1 MIVSLSAMAD
11 VVFVLVIVYSF
22 QVMLYISFLKE
33 VQTSLYFPLI
43 NIFIFIYLFFIQ
55 NTRHSFQS
63 LIKLEYSDRFY
74 KNPGASYFMNIFP
87 VCNELF
93 RECGQ
98 TDTQAD

>member
-1 MIVSLSAMAD
+1 M
-11 VVFVLVIVYSF
+11 
-22 QVMLYISFLKE
+22 
-33 VQTSLYFPLI
+33 
-43 NIFIFIYLFFIQ
+43 Q
-55 NTRHSFQS
+55 NTRHSSQS
-63 LIKLEYSDRFY
+63 VIKLEYSDRFS